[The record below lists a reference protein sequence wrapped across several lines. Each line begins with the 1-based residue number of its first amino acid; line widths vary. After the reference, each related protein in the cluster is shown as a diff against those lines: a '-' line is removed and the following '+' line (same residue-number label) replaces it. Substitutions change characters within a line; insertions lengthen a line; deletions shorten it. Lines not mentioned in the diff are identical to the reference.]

1 MSNQDLEVW
10 DTETKRLQDEIDAFL
25 QKFDDIDLLLQR
37 ANSEVLYYFQRQT
50 DYTNVDDFKAF
61 LKTELEF
68 YLHTFSMLRA
78 EKRLIRGRIINIEES
93 YNKILYFGEHN
104 PIEERDKKSMPVKPN
119 LFSKQ
124 KLLTGINFM
133 QQIFAK

>member
-1 MSNQDLEVW
+1 M
-10 DTETKRLQDEIDAFL
+10 
-25 QKFDDIDLLLQR
+25 LLKH

-50 DYTNVDDFKAF
+50 DYTNLDDFKAF
-61 LKTELEF
+61 LKTEIEF